1 MNHCVPSV
9 AVTLGNDTVF
19 DSWNKLRRDT
29 CTNFSPEFFK
39 KEAISKLHT
48 CADIALALHHFDKL
62 DFSDWLHW
70 KALLRMRMFYGKSQ
84 IPFPLTFP
92 LNTNA

>member
-19 DSWNKLRRDT
+19 DSWNKPRRDT
-29 CTNFSPEFFK
+29 YTNFSPELK
-39 KEAISKLHT
+39 KQTNLHV

-62 DFSDWLHW
+62 DLSDWLHW

-84 IPFPLTFP
+84 IPFPLTFL

>member
-1 MNHCVPSV
+1 M

-29 CTNFSPEFFK
+29 YTNFSPEFK
-39 KEAISKLHT
+39 KKKRKKKAINKLPT

-62 DFSDWLHW
+62 DLSDCLHW

-84 IPFPLTFP
+84 IPFPLTFQ